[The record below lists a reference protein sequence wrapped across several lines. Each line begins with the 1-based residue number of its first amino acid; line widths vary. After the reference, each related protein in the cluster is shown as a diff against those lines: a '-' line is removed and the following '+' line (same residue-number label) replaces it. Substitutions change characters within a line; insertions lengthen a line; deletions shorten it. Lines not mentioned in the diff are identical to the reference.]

1 MKVISYNQAA
11 ERANLCRRSFEREI
25 ALGTGPAIIEV
36 SNLPPRR
43 SRIRLRS
50 LALVPPAPGAGG
62 ERQGRV
68 IGARCKSEEA
78 RHRLDDEGAGL
89 QD

>member
-36 SNLPPRR
+36 STCRR
-43 SRIRLRS
+43 GVLEFDFEAWLLSRRR
-50 LALVPPAPGAGG
+50 PAPGESAK
-62 ERQGRV
+62 V
-68 IGARCKSEEA
+68 A
-78 RHRLDDEGAGL
+78 
-89 QD
+89 